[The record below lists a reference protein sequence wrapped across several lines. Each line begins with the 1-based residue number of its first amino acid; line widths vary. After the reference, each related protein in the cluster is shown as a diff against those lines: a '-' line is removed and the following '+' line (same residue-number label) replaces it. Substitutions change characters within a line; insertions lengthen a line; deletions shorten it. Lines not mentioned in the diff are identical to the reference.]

1 MNDNSKYS
9 FKQFYD
15 SIPEKSPLKDKNY
28 LNSCLLLSFIQAIY
42 YIADQ
47 KIVPSPQFLLSMN
60 DQTSHPKVEELFGRA
75 RVLRK
80 EEIEVGT
87 IDILIAALLLDMPLL
102 FEGETGIGKTY
113 TSQIFLKTIF
123 PSQSYSTYRLS
134 GNVFTNNVFQPFLK
148 AIAKKDEFPR
158 MVIDK
163 QAIGHIGA
171 LFIDEINR
179 GDPQSLLQLL
189 DGKIYVSGE
198 EGALGIAIP
207 EVQKQKNNSNNN
219 VMRKGVMVIGAQN
232 PPAEIDSKFKGTSL
246 LDAAVENRFLK
257 IDFMGD
263 ISSVGSTA
271 WFTEN
276 ELDLH
281 QSFIKQ
287 MIHFFKQFSI
297 TRETET
303 KNGVPNNST
312 QSLEKLIHE
321 DWLSLYAWMSD
332 AKNHQFPILKSAQ
345 EFLDIA
351 IMILNKEMEQIYK
364 SEKQLIDQLLEM
376 IGKKGLFSGLKSELI
391 SKETKEFSEF
401 KSFVSHFETP
411 FIFRDTKNIRKLAN
425 MMVMIFSAKT
435 ALRRMPDKNQDCV
448 DSFNKYIQNPV
459 SIKEIFWCMALLL
472 KNKIGRQRL
481 DNDSMQQINKILLET
496 LNHYFLLSKKVCSQ
510 LAKDLNKSFVF
521 DIQSYSMSIRWY
533 ILKYAEQKSS
543 SQPMESQLDIFCE
556 TIIDCL
562 NKNLVKDIE
571 NKNFITNMLIIN
583 IIADLLT
590 LVLFVKENK
599 FSITETIQKT
609 KRPLLDDEN
618 SKGVINSTFKNTRHM
633 MGLVV
638 PCIYLQRLPRILGDQ

>member
-1 MNDNSKYS
+1 
-9 FKQFYD
+9 
-15 SIPEKSPLKDKNY
+15 
-28 LNSCLLLSFIQAIY
+28 
-42 YIADQ
+42 
-47 KIVPSPQFLLSMN
+47 
-60 DQTSHPKVEELFGRA
+60 
-75 RVLRK
+75 
-80 EEIEVGT
+80 
-87 IDILIAALLLDMPLL
+87 MPLL

-163 QAIGHIGA
+163 QATGRIGA

-198 EGALGIAIP
+198 EGTLGIAIP
-207 EVQKQKNNSNNN
+207 EVRKNNSNNN
-219 VMRKGVMVIGAQN
+219 TLRKGVMVIGAQN
-232 PPAEIDSKFKGTSL
+232 PPAEIDNKFKGTSL

-281 QSFIKQ
+281 QSFIKK
-287 MIHFFKQFSI
+287 MISYFNQFSI
-297 TRETET
+297 TQEIET
-303 KNGVPNNST
+303 KNDIQNNPSK
-312 QSLEKLIHE
+312 SVEKLIHE
-321 DWLSLYAWMSD
+321 DWLSIYAWMTN
-332 AKNHQFPILKSAQ
+332 AKKHQFPILKSAQ
-345 EFLDIA
+345 EFLDIS
-351 IMILNKEMEQIYK
+351 IMILNQEMKQIYI
-364 SEKQLIDQLLEM
+364 SEKQLIGQLLEM
-376 IGKKGLFSGLKSELI
+376 IGKKELFSDLNSELI
-391 SKETKEFSEF
+391 SKETDEFSKF

-411 FIFRDTKNIRKLAN
+411 LIFRDTKNIRKLAN

-435 ALRRMPDKNQDCV
+435 ALRRKPDMSQNCV
-448 DSFNKYIQNPV
+448 VSFNEYIQNPV
-459 SIKEIFWCMALLL
+459 SIKEIFWCMTLLI
-472 KNKIGRQRL
+472 KNKIGRQLRDKDL
-481 DNDSMQQINKILLET
+481 IQQINTILLEI
-496 LNHYFLLSKKVCSQ
+496 LNHYFLLTKKVCSQ
-510 LAKDLNKSFVF
+510 LSKDMNKSFVF
-521 DIQSYSMSIRWY
+521 DIWSDSMSLRWY
-533 ILKYAEQKSS
+533 LLKYAEKKSS
-543 SQPMESQLDIFCE
+543 SQSMDAQIDVFCE

-562 NKNLVKDIE
+562 KNNLAKDIK
-571 NKNFITNMLIIN
+571 NKNFISNMLIIN

-599 FSITETIQKT
+599 ILITETIRKT
-609 KRPLLDDEN
+609 QRPLLDNEN
-618 SKGVINSTFKNTRHM
+618 AKGVINSTFKKVRQM

-638 PCIYLQRLPRILGDQ
+638 PCVYLQRLPRILGDQ